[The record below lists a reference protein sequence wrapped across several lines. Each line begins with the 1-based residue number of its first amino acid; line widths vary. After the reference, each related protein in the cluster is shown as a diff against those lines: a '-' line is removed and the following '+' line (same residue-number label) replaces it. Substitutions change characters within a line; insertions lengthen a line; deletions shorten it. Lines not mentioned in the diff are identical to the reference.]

1 MADREQFERR
11 LLALVRDYLNETDE
25 EFPEGYEIEDFI
37 VLYQVRF
44 APPEE
49 EDLRPWHGGPSPRV
63 GGSASRSRPRLD
75 PIGRT
80 RPCSRRLFSAH
91 ATVARTC
98 GTKPATLIRAS
109 LRLSRETV

>member
-44 APPEE
+44 APPEDQ
-49 EDLRPWHGGPSPRV
+49 DLQPWHGGPNPGWWLGVSFSTTTGSHWHDEALLAEALQRV
-63 GGSASRSRPRLD
+63 RDRRSDLRSENRD
-75 PIGRT
+75 PDQGE
-80 RPCSRRLFSAH
+80 PEDS
-91 ATVARTC
+91 
-98 GTKPATLIRAS
+98 
-109 LRLSRETV
+109 

>member
-44 APPEE
+44 APPKTRICS
-49 EDLRPWHGGPSPRV
+49 LGMAARTRV
-63 GGSASRSRPRLD
+63 GGSASRSRPLLD
-75 PIGRT
+75 PTGTT
-80 RPCSRRLFSAH
+80 RPCSRKRFSAY
-91 ATVARTC
+91 ATVAQT
-98 GTKPATLIRAS
+98 
-109 LRLSRETV
+109 

>member
-44 APPEE
+44 APRKTRIFS
-49 EDLRPWHGGPSPRV
+49 LGM
-63 GGSASRSRPRLD
+63 AA
-75 PIGRT
+75 RT
-80 RPCSRRLFSAH
+80 RLVARRLVLDHDGIPFRDADQGEPEDS
-91 ATVARTC
+91 
-98 GTKPATLIRAS
+98 
-109 LRLSRETV
+109 

>member
-44 APPEE
+44 APP
-49 EDLRPWHGGPSPRV
+49 
-63 GGSASRSRPRLD
+63 
-75 PIGRT
+75 
-80 RPCSRRLFSAH
+80 RRK
-91 ATVARTC
+91 R
-98 GTKPATLIRAS
+98 I
-109 LRLSRETV
+109 